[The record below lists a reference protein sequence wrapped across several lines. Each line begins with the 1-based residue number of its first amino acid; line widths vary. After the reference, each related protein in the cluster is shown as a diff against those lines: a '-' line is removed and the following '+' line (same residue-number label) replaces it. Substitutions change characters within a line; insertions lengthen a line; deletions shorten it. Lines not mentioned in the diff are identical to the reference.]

1 MKKRTLILSAA
12 ILSSVTIISAVTATI
27 PLYAF
32 SNNPKKSTNKLSEN
46 NNQAI
51 VNKLDSLLNQIIN
64 ISNYENMNKLSAL
77 EALTNNSNN
86 LINAIKEAIQVE
98 IQNHIHQFVFNN
110 LTYTSSEI
118 INNISIKLPQ
128 TISSNDDKN
137 NQITNVYL
145 SYHSIQ
151 LKNTSGSSS
160 FIIDGF
166 NSLSTNTS
174 KKTTEIPNQNSNNKT
189 QNKNTK
195 VSDND
200 SGSKNTSSS
209 NTKTDG
215 TKIKNDDGS
224 SNSNKENKTVNKNK
238 KNEDGSG
245 SIQKDSN
252 ISNLKNNINQ
262 LIATKLDSILNNEI
276 NIQTFNQIY
285 AGSEYSASYSL
296 INSNLSYAI
305 KYQIENEILNSN
317 VLFSFNN
324 LSYTASEIASNIII
338 KLPNAIS
345 LSNNENSC
353 INGVL
358 LSYCNISL
366 NAKNGDSSF
375 IITGFGSPS
384 PSWNNAFNQL
394 VANQLNTLLS
404 NNINISNNETMN
416 TISAQDALFNNS
428 SNLKTAII
436 NEITSF
442 LTSLNVKFNI
452 EDSSYSISDIT
463 KNITITLP
471 QDILISNDENGLIP
485 NVFLSYS
492 GISLTSKN
500 NQTSFTISGFKTIN
514 SYNSNNV
521 LNEAYE
527 IDQQLSNNIINLS
540 TYLSSNSITA
550 ADALYQANYLNN
562 QITHAI
568 NEDIINTKNINKNAN
583 ISINY
588 ILPNSISLLDNEDGQ
603 ITNVKLLYDGILLNS
618 TNGNTN
624 FTLNG
629 FLKLNSLT
637 LNNPSC
643 TTSNNINQIIATKL
657 DSILNNNIDLTSYA
671 LTNNLTVSY
680 ALNNIKY
687 LKHLIKEVIQNEIVK
702 ELNNFV
708 IGNLSYTS
716 LEILSG
722 ININLLN
729 NSKTNILNNS
739 KSINV
744 SLSYNGL
751 TLTSNN
757 NSIFNIIGFVSST
770 KVSNSTQN
778 VNEIIAT
785 KLDSLLNNTIDVANI
800 NIASLGQLNTW
811 TPDDIMIFGDLNEI
825 MNKALNNEL
834 KNSISTF
841 SINDSSYSLS
851 DILNKITFL
860 FPNGISISNDEDGL
874 IPNIKLSYE
883 GIELIAK
890 NKASTFTLTG
900 FENASSKNSN
910 DEVSTVYEIQKID
923 SFLNSNINIAS
934 YLNMNT
940 YTAADALSNSTNN
953 QSSLYSAITLY
964 VQKAIKQA
972 GYGIAL
978 CSLFTTHDINFEASG
993 TLNIFLPNSISLN
1006 ENENALIN
1014 NVQLV
1019 LNGMYLNAANGSS
1032 TFTITGFLNANET
1045 SSQNNINEIIANK
1058 LDTYLN
1064 STINVADI
1072 NVLSWNTMSTFSV
1085 SEILNNKSSLYSAI
1099 IQVIDNWIPNS
1110 PFILNNLS
1118 YNQYYISNAISIAL
1132 PSSISQS
1139 DINNGQISNVK
1150 LYYNGI
1156 QLKTSNAQNTF
1167 TITGFKTI

>member
-32 SNNPKKSTNKLSEN
+32 SNNPKKSANKLSEN
-46 NNQAI
+46 NNQEI

-64 ISNYENMNKLSAL
+64 ISNYENMNKLSAA
-77 EALTNNSNN
+77 EALTNNSND
-86 LINAIKEAIQVE
+86 LINAIKAAIQVE

-128 TISSNDDKN
+128 TISINDDKN

-166 NSLSTNTS
+166 NSSSTNNS
-174 KKTTEIPNQNSNNKT
+174 KKTTEIPNQNSNNK
-189 QNKNTK
+189 NTK
-195 VSDND
+195 ISDSD
-200 SGSKNTSSS
+200 SGSKNT
-209 NTKTDG
+209 NTDG

-224 SNSNKENKTVNKNK
+224 SSSNKENKTVNKNP
-238 KNEDGSG
+238 KNKDGSG
-245 SIQKDSN
+245 SIQKNSN

-262 LIATKLDSILNNEI
+262 LIAKKLDSILNDEI
-276 NIQTFNQIY
+276 NIQTFTYIY

-296 INSNLSYAI
+296 ISSNLSCAI

-345 LSNNENSC
+345 LANNENSC

-358 LSYCNISL
+358 LSYCGISL

-514 SYNSNNV
+514 SYNSNNI

-562 QITHAI
+562 QISNAI
-568 NEDIINTKNINKNAN
+568 NEAIINTKDINKNAN
-583 ISINY
+583 ITIKY

-624 FTLNG
+624 FVLNG

-637 LNNPSC
+637 LNNPSY

-657 DSILNNNIDLTSYA
+657 DSILNNNIDITSYA

-708 IGNLSYTS
+708 IGNLNYTS

-722 ININLLN
+722 ININLLS
-729 NSKTNILNNS
+729 NSKRNILNNS

-757 NSIFNIIGFVSST
+757 NSIFNIIGFQST
-770 KVSNSTQN
+770 TKISNSTQN

-785 KLDSLLNNTIDVANI
+785 KLDSLLNNTINVANI
-800 NIASLGQLNTW
+800 NITSLGQLNTW

-883 GIELIAK
+883 GIELVGK

-993 TLNIFLPNSISLN
+993 TLNIFLPNSISVN
-1006 ENENALIN
+1006 ENENAQIN

-1064 STINVADI
+1064 STINVANI

-1085 SEILNNKSSLYSAI
+1085 SEILNNRSSLYSAI
-1099 IQVIDNWIPNS
+1099 IQVIDNWMPNS
-1110 PFILNNLS
+1110 PFIFNNLS
-1118 YNQYYISNAISIAL
+1118 YNQYYISNAISITL